1 MLKRRDAFLKKSAL
15 AVSVAL
21 LLSAQA
27 QAQDILIG
35 PIQPGE
41 DNSFLFG
48 ESVAG
53 RSIDKVRNVW
63 LIGDDSFLLD
73 SNRTVLLGNN
83 SGVVNSPGSV
93 SLGHDALIADSEWG
107 TVAGKEASL
116 ISSRQSSA
124 IGAFSSV
131 QDSTSSVAL
140 GHGSQVSGENNVVS
154 VGAGPEGYGE
164 SVKGAPETRRIINV
178 SDGVKDSD
186 AATKGQMDNAI
197 ADAVRVSGDALRGE
211 IGGVYRDARAH
222 TDSQVTA
229 VRDELKA
236 EGDSLRGEIG
246 GVYRDARAHTDSQ
259 VTAVRDE
266 LSRDIIAG
274 TSAAVAYTDVTA
286 LALQDEIK
294 DGTNKVRDEL
304 KSQGDSLRGEIGGVY
319 RDARAHTDSQV
330 TAVRDEL
337 KAEGDSLRG
346 EIGGVYRDARAHT
359 DSQVTAVRDELSRDI
374 IAGTSAA
381 VAYTDAS
388 SLALQDE
395 IKEKAD
401 ETVQVSRAYTD
412 KSVRDARKEAK
423 SQAEHLSDVLVKNR
437 AQTDAAIASN
447 TAAIRNNSHRL
458 DLTEAWQ
465 KMATE
470 RMNNMQEQIKENRKE
485 LRESAAQ
492 SAALAGLFQPY
503 SVGKFNATAA
513 VGGYRDEQAIAVGV
527 GYRFTENV
535 AGKVAVAAGGSSASW
550 NAGVNFEF

>member
-21 LLSAQA
+21 LLSSQA
-27 QAQDILIG
+27 LAHKILSEPLTGTIWL
-35 PIQPGE
+35 
-41 DNSFLFG
+41 DNGTQSL
-48 ESVAG
+48 ESASV
-53 RSIDKVRNVW
+53 IDRNGNAN
-63 LIGDDSFLLD
+63 GDTNVTGKNFA
-73 SNRTVLLGNN
+73 VG
-83 SGVVNSPGSV
+83 SGAIIW
-93 SLGHDALIADSEWG
+93 D
-107 TVAGKEASL
+107 AGKSMA
-116 ISSRQSSA
+116 A
-124 IGAFSSV
+124 GHKTAVFNA
-131 QDSTSSVAL
+131 DNSVAL
-140 GHGSQVSGENNVVS
+140 GYGSQVNGESNVLS
-154 VGAGPEGYGE
+154 VGAGPSGYGF
-164 SVKGAPETRRIINV
+164 SVDGAPETRRIINV

-236 EGDSLRGEIG
+236 E
-246 GVYRDARAHTDSQ
+246 
-259 VTAVRDE
+259 
-266 LSRDIIAG
+266 
-274 TSAAVAYTDVTA
+274 
-286 LALQDEIK
+286 
-294 DGTNKVRDEL
+294 
-304 KSQGDSLRGEIGGVY
+304 GDSLRGEIGGVY

-412 KSVRDARKEAK
+412 KSLRDARKEAK

>member
-1 MLKRRDAFLKKSAL
+1 SAL

-21 LLSAQA
+21 LLSSQA
-27 QAQDILIG
+27 LAHKTLSEPLTGTIWF
-35 PIQPGE
+35 
-41 DNSFLFG
+41 DNGTQSL
-48 ESVAG
+48 ESASV
-53 RSIDKVRNVW
+53 IDRN
-63 LIGDDSFLLD
+63 
-73 SNRTVLLGNN
+73 GNAN
-83 SGVVNSPGSV
+83 DGGSV
-93 SLGHDALIADSEWG
+93 TVTGKNFAVGSDAKIWDADKSMAVGHKTAVFNADN
-107 TVAGKEASL
+107 
-116 ISSRQSSA
+116 
-124 IGAFSSV
+124 
-131 QDSTSSVAL
+131 SVAL
-140 GHGSQVSGENNVVS
+140 GYGSQVNGESNVLS
-154 VGAGPEGYGE
+154 VGAGPSGYGF
-164 SVKGAPETRRIINV
+164 SVDGAPETRRIINV

-197 ADAVRVSGDALRGE
+197 ADAVRVSGDA
-211 IGGVYRDARAH
+211 
-222 TDSQVTA
+222 
-229 VRDELKA
+229 
-236 EGDSLRGEIG
+236 
-246 GVYRDARAHTDSQ
+246 
-259 VTAVRDE
+259 
-266 LSRDIIAG
+266 
-274 TSAAVAYTDVTA
+274 
-286 LALQDEIK
+286 
-294 DGTNKVRDEL
+294 
-304 KSQGDSLRGEIGGVY
+304 
-319 RDARAHTDSQV
+319 
-330 TAVRDEL
+330 
-337 KAEGDSLRG
+337 LRG

-412 KSVRDARKEAK
+412 KSVRDVRKEAK

>member
-21 LLSAQA
+21 LLSSQA
-27 QAQDILIG
+27 LAHKSLTESSTGIIW
-35 PIQPGE
+35 I
-41 DNSFLFG
+41 DNGTQSL
-48 ESVAG
+48 ESASVIDRNGNANG
-53 RSIDKVRNVW
+53 DTNVTGKNFAVGSDAKIWDADKSIAV
-63 LIGDDSFLLD
+63 
-73 SNRTVLLGNN
+73 GNN
-83 SGVVNSPGSV
+83 TAVFN
-93 SLGHDALIADSEWG
+93 ADN
-107 TVAGKEASL
+107 
-116 ISSRQSSA
+116 
-124 IGAFSSV
+124 
-131 QDSTSSVAL
+131 SVAL
-140 GHGSQVSGENNVVS
+140 GYGSQVNGESNVLS
-154 VGAGPEGYGE
+154 VGAGPSGYGF
-164 SVKGAPETRRIINV
+164 SVDGAPETRRIINV

-197 ADAVRVSGDALRGE
+197 ADAVRVSGDA
-211 IGGVYRDARAH
+211 
-222 TDSQVTA
+222 
-229 VRDELKA
+229 
-236 EGDSLRGEIG
+236 
-246 GVYRDARAHTDSQ
+246 
-259 VTAVRDE
+259 
-266 LSRDIIAG
+266 
-274 TSAAVAYTDVTA
+274 
-286 LALQDEIK
+286 
-294 DGTNKVRDEL
+294 
-304 KSQGDSLRGEIGGVY
+304 LRGEIGGVY

>member
-35 PIQPGE
+35 PIEPGE
-41 DNSFLFG
+41 DNSFLVG

-83 SGVVNSPGSV
+83 SDVVNSPGSV

-178 SDGVKDSD
+178 SDGINNTD
-186 AATKGQMDNAI
+186 AATVGQLNERFDDAQVFLLQTNERIDETDKRLSTVHAELSRDII
-197 ADAVRVSGDALRGE
+197 AGTSAAVTYTDVTALALQDEIKDGTNKVRDELKSQGDSLRGE

-236 EGDSLRGEIG
+236 E
-246 GVYRDARAHTDSQ
+246 
-259 VTAVRDE
+259 
-266 LSRDIIAG
+266 
-274 TSAAVAYTDVTA
+274 
-286 LALQDEIK
+286 
-294 DGTNKVRDEL
+294 
-304 KSQGDSLRGEIGGVY
+304 GDSLRGEIGGVY

>member
-27 QAQDILIG
+27 QAVLTGPVDANSSSLLIG
-35 PIQPGE
+35 E
-41 DNSFLFG
+41 NSFITNSTG
-48 ESVAG
+48 TA
-53 RSIDKVRNVW
+53 NNT
-63 LIGDDSFLLD
+63 FLLGGGAFNMD
-73 SNRTVLLGNN
+73 
-83 SGVVNSPGSV
+83 SPGSLQFGSFSGV
-93 SLGHDALIADSEWG
+93 YNSPHSVTLGRDAGQAESKYG
-107 TVAGKEASL
+107 V
-116 ISSRQSSA
+116 A
-124 IGAFSSV
+124 IGKSAEVLNSQQSVAIGGWAGIENSSG
-131 QDSTSSVAL
+131 SVAL

-154 VGAGPEGYGE
+154 VGAGSEGYGE

-178 SDGVKDSD
+178 SDGINNTD
-186 AATKGQMDNAI
+186 AATVGQLNERFD
-197 ADAVRVSGDALRGE
+197 DAQVFLLQTNERIDE
-211 IGGVYRDARAH
+211 
-222 TDSQVTA
+222 TDKRLSTVHA
-229 VRDELKA
+229 
-236 EGDSLRGEIG
+236 
-246 GVYRDARAHTDSQ
+246 
-259 VTAVRDE
+259 E

-274 TSAAVAYTDVTA
+274 TSAAVTYTDVTA

-304 KSQGDSLRGEIGGVY
+304 KSQ
-319 RDARAHTDSQV
+319 
-330 TAVRDEL
+330 
-337 KAEGDSLRG
+337 GDSLRG

>member
-21 LLSAQA
+21 LLSSQA
-27 QAQDILIG
+27 LAHKTLTESSTGIIW
-35 PIQPGE
+35 I
-41 DNSFLFG
+41 DNGTQSL
-48 ESVAG
+48 ESASV
-53 RSIDKVRNVW
+53 IDRN
-63 LIGDDSFLLD
+63 
-73 SNRTVLLGNN
+73 GNAN
-83 SGVVNSPGSV
+83 DGGSV
-93 SLGHDALIADSEWG
+93 TVTGKNFAVGSDAKIWDADKSMAVGHKTAVFNADN
-107 TVAGKEASL
+107 
-116 ISSRQSSA
+116 
-124 IGAFSSV
+124 
-131 QDSTSSVAL
+131 SVAL
-140 GHGSQVSGENNVVS
+140 GYGSQVNGESNVLS
-154 VGAGPEGYGE
+154 VGAGPSGYGF
-164 SVKGAPETRRIINV
+164 SVDGAPETRRIINV

-197 ADAVRVSGDALRGE
+197 ADAVRVSGDA
-211 IGGVYRDARAH
+211 
-222 TDSQVTA
+222 
-229 VRDELKA
+229 
-236 EGDSLRGEIG
+236 
-246 GVYRDARAHTDSQ
+246 
-259 VTAVRDE
+259 
-266 LSRDIIAG
+266 
-274 TSAAVAYTDVTA
+274 
-286 LALQDEIK
+286 
-294 DGTNKVRDEL
+294 
-304 KSQGDSLRGEIGGVY
+304 
-319 RDARAHTDSQV
+319 
-330 TAVRDEL
+330 
-337 KAEGDSLRG
+337 LRG

-412 KSVRDARKEAK
+412 KSVRDVRKEAK

>member
-1 MLKRRDAFLKKSAL
+1 
-15 AVSVAL
+15 L
-21 LLSAQA
+21 LLSSQA
-27 QAQDILIG
+27 LAHKTLSEPLTGTIWL
-35 PIQPGE
+35 
-41 DNSFLFG
+41 DNGTQSL
-48 ESVAG
+48 ESASV
-53 RSIDKVRNVW
+53 IDRNGNAN
-63 LIGDDSFLLD
+63 GDTNVTGKNFA
-73 SNRTVLLGNN
+73 VG
-83 SGVVNSPGSV
+83 SGAIIW
-93 SLGHDALIADSEWG
+93 D
-107 TVAGKEASL
+107 AGKSMAVGHKT
-116 ISSRQSSA
+116 A
-124 IGAFSSV
+124 VFNA
-131 QDSTSSVAL
+131 DNSVAL
-140 GHGSQVSGENNVVS
+140 GYGSQVNGESNVLS
-154 VGAGPEGYGE
+154 VGAGPSGYGF
-164 SVKGAPETRRIINV
+164 SVDGAPETRRIINV

-236 EGDSLRGEIG
+236 E
-246 GVYRDARAHTDSQ
+246 
-259 VTAVRDE
+259 
-266 LSRDIIAG
+266 
-274 TSAAVAYTDVTA
+274 
-286 LALQDEIK
+286 
-294 DGTNKVRDEL
+294 
-304 KSQGDSLRGEIGGVY
+304 GDSLRGEIGGVY

>member
-1 MLKRRDAFLKKSAL
+1 AL

-21 LLSAQA
+21 LLSSQA
-27 QAQDILIG
+27 LAHKTLSEPLTGTIWL
-35 PIQPGE
+35 
-41 DNSFLFG
+41 DNGTQSL
-48 ESVAG
+48 ESASV
-53 RSIDKVRNVW
+53 IDRNGNAN
-63 LIGDDSFLLD
+63 GDTNVTGKNFA
-73 SNRTVLLGNN
+73 VG
-83 SGVVNSPGSV
+83 SGAIIW
-93 SLGHDALIADSEWG
+93 D
-107 TVAGKEASL
+107 AGKSMAVGHKT
-116 ISSRQSSA
+116 A
-124 IGAFSSV
+124 VFNA
-131 QDSTSSVAL
+131 DNSVAL
-140 GHGSQVSGENNVVS
+140 GYGSQVNGESNVLS
-154 VGAGPEGYGE
+154 VGAGPSGYGF
-164 SVKGAPETRRIINV
+164 SVDGAPETRRIINV

-197 ADAVRVSGDALRGE
+197 ADAVRVSGDA
-211 IGGVYRDARAH
+211 
-222 TDSQVTA
+222 
-229 VRDELKA
+229 
-236 EGDSLRGEIG
+236 
-246 GVYRDARAHTDSQ
+246 
-259 VTAVRDE
+259 
-266 LSRDIIAG
+266 
-274 TSAAVAYTDVTA
+274 
-286 LALQDEIK
+286 
-294 DGTNKVRDEL
+294 
-304 KSQGDSLRGEIGGVY
+304 LRGEIGGVY

>member
-35 PIQPGE
+35 PLQPGE
-41 DNSFLFG
+41 DNSFLVG

-83 SGVVNSPGSV
+83 SFVLGSPGSV

-178 SDGVKDSD
+178 SDGINNTD
-186 AATKGQMDNAI
+186 AATVGQLNERFD
-197 ADAVRVSGDALRGE
+197 DAQVFLLQTNERIDE
-211 IGGVYRDARAH
+211 
-222 TDSQVTA
+222 TDKRLSTVHA
-229 VRDELKA
+229 
-236 EGDSLRGEIG
+236 
-246 GVYRDARAHTDSQ
+246 
-259 VTAVRDE
+259 E

-274 TSAAVAYTDVTA
+274 TSAAVTYTDVTA

-304 KSQGDSLRGEIGGVY
+304 KAEGDSLRGEIGGVY

>member
-15 AVSVAL
+15 AVSMAL

-27 QAQDILIG
+27 QAVLTGPVDANSSSLLIG
-35 PIQPGE
+35 E
-41 DNSFLFG
+41 NSFITNSTG
-48 ESVAG
+48 TA
-53 RSIDKVRNVW
+53 NNT
-63 LIGDDSFLLD
+63 FLLGGGAFNMD
-73 SNRTVLLGNN
+73 
-83 SGVVNSPGSV
+83 SPGSLQFGSFSGV
-93 SLGHDALIADSEWG
+93 YNSPHSVTLGRDAGQAESKYG
-107 TVAGKEASL
+107 V
-116 ISSRQSSA
+116 A
-124 IGAFSSV
+124 IGKSAEVLNSQHSVAIGGWAGIENSSG
-131 QDSTSSVAL
+131 SVAL

-154 VGAGPEGYGE
+154 VGAGPEGYGK

-178 SDGVKDSD
+178 SDGINNTD
-186 AATKGQMDNAI
+186 AATVGQLNERFD
-197 ADAVRVSGDALRGE
+197 DAQVFLLQTNERIDE
-211 IGGVYRDARAH
+211 
-222 TDSQVTA
+222 TDKRLSTVHA
-229 VRDELKA
+229 
-236 EGDSLRGEIG
+236 
-246 GVYRDARAHTDSQ
+246 
-259 VTAVRDE
+259 E

-274 TSAAVAYTDVTA
+274 TSAAVTYTDVTA

>member
-41 DNSFLFG
+41 DNSFLVG

-178 SDGVKDSD
+178 SDGINNTD
-186 AATKGQMDNAI
+186 AATVGQLNERFD
-197 ADAVRVSGDALRGE
+197 DAQVFLLQTNERIDE
-211 IGGVYRDARAH
+211 
-222 TDSQVTA
+222 TDKRLSTVHA
-229 VRDELKA
+229 
-236 EGDSLRGEIG
+236 
-246 GVYRDARAHTDSQ
+246 
-259 VTAVRDE
+259 E

-274 TSAAVAYTDVTA
+274 TSAAVTYTDVTA

>member
-41 DNSFLFG
+41 DNSFLVG
-48 ESVAG
+48 DSVAG

-83 SGVVNSPGSV
+83 SGVVSSPGSV
-93 SLGHDALIADSEWG
+93 SLGHDALIVDSEWG

-178 SDGVKDSD
+178 SDGINNTD
-186 AATKGQMDNAI
+186 AATVGQLNERFD
-197 ADAVRVSGDALRGE
+197 DAQVFLLQTNERIDE
-211 IGGVYRDARAH
+211 
-222 TDSQVTA
+222 TDKRLSTVHA
-229 VRDELKA
+229 
-236 EGDSLRGEIG
+236 
-246 GVYRDARAHTDSQ
+246 
-259 VTAVRDE
+259 E

-274 TSAAVAYTDVTA
+274 TSAAVTYTDVTA

>member
-1 MLKRRDAFLKKSAL
+1 AL

-21 LLSAQA
+21 LLSSQA
-27 QAQDILIG
+27 LAHKTLSEPLTGTIWL
-35 PIQPGE
+35 
-41 DNSFLFG
+41 DNGTQSL
-48 ESVAG
+48 ESASV
-53 RSIDKVRNVW
+53 IDRNGNAN
-63 LIGDDSFLLD
+63 GDTNVTGKNFA
-73 SNRTVLLGNN
+73 VG
-83 SGVVNSPGSV
+83 SGAIIW
-93 SLGHDALIADSEWG
+93 D
-107 TVAGKEASL
+107 AGKSMAVGHKT
-116 ISSRQSSA
+116 A
-124 IGAFSSV
+124 VFNA
-131 QDSTSSVAL
+131 DNSVAL
-140 GHGSQVSGENNVVS
+140 GYGSQVNGESNVLS
-154 VGAGPEGYGE
+154 VGAGPSGYGF
-164 SVKGAPETRRIINV
+164 SVDGAPETRRIINV

-236 EGDSLRGEIG
+236 E
-246 GVYRDARAHTDSQ
+246 
-259 VTAVRDE
+259 
-266 LSRDIIAG
+266 
-274 TSAAVAYTDVTA
+274 
-286 LALQDEIK
+286 
-294 DGTNKVRDEL
+294 
-304 KSQGDSLRGEIGGVY
+304 GDSLRGEIGGVY

>member
-1 MLKRRDAFLKKSAL
+1 MDKSAE
-15 AVSVAL
+15 VFNSQHSVA
-21 LLSAQA
+21 
-27 QAQDILIG
+27 IG
-35 PIQPGE
+35 GLAGIE
-41 DNSFLFG
+41 NS
-48 ESVAG
+48 
-53 RSIDKVRNVW
+53 
-63 LIGDDSFLLD
+63 
-73 SNRTVLLGNN
+73 
-83 SGVVNSPGSV
+83 SG
-93 SLGHDALIADSEWG
+93 
-107 TVAGKEASL
+107 
-116 ISSRQSSA
+116 
-124 IGAFSSV
+124 
-131 QDSTSSVAL
+131 SVAL

-154 VGAGPEGYGE
+154 VGDGPEGYGKN
-164 SVKGAPETRRIINV
+164 VKGAPETRRIINV
-178 SDGVKDSD
+178 SDGINNTD
-186 AATKGQMDNAI
+186 AATVGQLNERFD
-197 ADAVRVSGDALRGE
+197 DAQVFLLQTNERIDE
-211 IGGVYRDARAH
+211 
-222 TDSQVTA
+222 TDKRLSTVHA
-229 VRDELKA
+229 
-236 EGDSLRGEIG
+236 
-246 GVYRDARAHTDSQ
+246 
-259 VTAVRDE
+259 E

-274 TSAAVAYTDVTA
+274 TSAAVTYTDVTA

-294 DGTNKVRDEL
+294 DGTNK
-304 KSQGDSLRGEIGGVY
+304 
-319 RDARAHTDSQV
+319 
-330 TAVRDEL
+330 VRDEL

>member
-21 LLSAQA
+21 LLSSQA
-27 QAQDILIG
+27 LAHKTLSEPLTGTIWL
-35 PIQPGE
+35 
-41 DNSFLFG
+41 DNGTQSL
-48 ESVAG
+48 ESASV
-53 RSIDKVRNVW
+53 IDRN
-63 LIGDDSFLLD
+63 
-73 SNRTVLLGNN
+73 GNAN
-83 SGVVNSPGSV
+83 DGGSV
-93 SLGHDALIADSEWG
+93 TVTGKNFAVGSDAKIWDADKSMAVGHKTAVFNADN
-107 TVAGKEASL
+107 
-116 ISSRQSSA
+116 
-124 IGAFSSV
+124 
-131 QDSTSSVAL
+131 SVAL
-140 GHGSQVSGENNVVS
+140 GYGSQVNGESNVLS
-154 VGAGPEGYGE
+154 VGAGPSGYGF
-164 SVKGAPETRRIINV
+164 SVDGAPETRRIINV

-197 ADAVRVSGDALRGE
+197 ADAVRVSGDA
-211 IGGVYRDARAH
+211 
-222 TDSQVTA
+222 
-229 VRDELKA
+229 
-236 EGDSLRGEIG
+236 
-246 GVYRDARAHTDSQ
+246 
-259 VTAVRDE
+259 
-266 LSRDIIAG
+266 
-274 TSAAVAYTDVTA
+274 
-286 LALQDEIK
+286 
-294 DGTNKVRDEL
+294 
-304 KSQGDSLRGEIGGVY
+304 
-319 RDARAHTDSQV
+319 
-330 TAVRDEL
+330 
-337 KAEGDSLRG
+337 LRG

>member
-1 MLKRRDAFLKKSAL
+1 M
-15 AVSVAL
+15 
-21 LLSAQA
+21 
-27 QAQDILIG
+27 
-35 PIQPGE
+35 
-41 DNSFLFG
+41 
-48 ESVAG
+48 
-53 RSIDKVRNVW
+53 
-63 LIGDDSFLLD
+63 
-73 SNRTVLLGNN
+73 
-83 SGVVNSPGSV
+83 
-93 SLGHDALIADSEWG
+93 
-107 TVAGKEASL
+107 
-116 ISSRQSSA
+116 
-124 IGAFSSV
+124 
-131 QDSTSSVAL
+131 
-140 GHGSQVSGENNVVS
+140 
-154 VGAGPEGYGE
+154 
-164 SVKGAPETRRIINV
+164 
-178 SDGVKDSD
+178 SDGINNTD
-186 AATKGQMDNAI
+186 AATVGQLNEQFDAAQTFLLLTNERIDETDKRLSTVHAELSRDII
-197 ADAVRVSGDALRGE
+197 AGTSAAVT
-211 IGGVYRDARAH
+211 Y
-222 TDSQVTA
+222 TDVTA
-229 VRDELKA
+229 LALQDEIKDGTNKVRDELKA

-266 LSRDIIAG
+266 LKA
-274 TSAAVAYTDVTA
+274 
-286 LALQDEIK
+286 E
-294 DGTNKVRDEL
+294 
-304 KSQGDSLRGEIGGVY
+304 GDSLRGEIGGVY

>member
-21 LLSAQA
+21 LLSSQALAQA
-27 QAQDILIG
+27 HKTLTESSTGIIW
-35 PIQPGE
+35 I
-41 DNSFLFG
+41 DNGTQSL
-48 ESVAG
+48 ESASV
-53 RSIDKVRNVW
+53 IDRNGNANDGGSVTGKNFAVGSDAKIW
-63 LIGDDSFLLD
+63 DADKSMA
-73 SNRTVLLGNN
+73 VGNN
-83 SGVVNSPGSV
+83 TAVFN
-93 SLGHDALIADSEWG
+93 ADN
-107 TVAGKEASL
+107 
-116 ISSRQSSA
+116 
-124 IGAFSSV
+124 
-131 QDSTSSVAL
+131 SVAL
-140 GHGSQVSGENNVVS
+140 GYGSQVNRESNVLS
-154 VGAGPEGYGE
+154 VGAGPSGYGF
-164 SVKGAPETRRIINV
+164 SVDGAPETRRIINV

-236 EGDSLRGEIG
+236 E
-246 GVYRDARAHTDSQ
+246 
-259 VTAVRDE
+259 
-266 LSRDIIAG
+266 
-274 TSAAVAYTDVTA
+274 
-286 LALQDEIK
+286 
-294 DGTNKVRDEL
+294 
-304 KSQGDSLRGEIGGVY
+304 GDSLRGEIGGVY

-470 RMNNMQEQIKENRKE
+470 IMNNMQEQIKENRKE

>member
-1 MLKRRDAFLKKSAL
+1 MKFIMAKNVL
-15 AVSVAL
+15 AMAVTGAL
-21 LLSAQA
+21 LCYSVGVMAEESFNVDGYEVTLYDNGAAVISKGNDVNLINTITGANTGRIVPNDSITRA
-27 QAQDILIG
+27 ILAAPENARHIVAQDLLTY
-35 PIQPGE
+35 PI
-41 DNSFLFG
+41 
-48 ESVAG
+48 
-53 RSIDKVRNVW
+53 
-63 LIGDDSFLLD
+63 
-73 SNRTVLLGNN
+73 
-83 SGVVNSPGSV
+83 
-93 SLGHDALIADSEWG
+93 
-107 TVAGKEASL
+107 
-116 ISSRQSSA
+116 
-124 IGAFSSV
+124 
-131 QDSTSSVAL
+131 
-140 GHGSQVSGENNVVS
+140 
-154 VGAGPEGYGE
+154 Y
-164 SVKGAPETRRIINV
+164 
-178 SDGVKDSD
+178 SD
-186 AATKGQMDNAI
+186 A
-197 ADAVRVSGDALRGE
+197 
-211 IGGVYRDARAH
+211 
-222 TDSQVTA
+222 
-229 VRDELKA
+229 LKA
-236 EGDSLRGEIG
+236 ENIRNIKAEDIKSIVDTKESL
-246 GVYRDARAHTDSQ
+246 Q
-259 VTAVRDE
+259 K
-266 LSRDIIAG
+266 IIKPENKDDYI
-274 TSAAVAYTDVTA
+274 AAVNAGGTA
-286 LALQDEIK
+286 EDFIK
-294 DGTNKVRDEL
+294 INNKTSGLSSLYKNVVEGQNFVLDSSGRITADGRADGNAQTIPVKEFVVEL
-304 KSQGDSLRGEIGGVY
+304 DNRTRNLGVEVKSQ
-319 RDARAHTDSQV
+319 
-330 TAVRDEL
+330 
-337 KAEGDSLRG
+337 GDSLRG

>member
-21 LLSAQA
+21 LLSSQA
-27 QAQDILIG
+27 LAHKTITDSTAGIIW
-35 PIQPGE
+35 I
-41 DNSFLFG
+41 DNGTQSL
-48 ESVAG
+48 ESASV
-53 RSIDKVRNVW
+53 IDRN
-63 LIGDDSFLLD
+63 
-73 SNRTVLLGNN
+73 GNAN
-83 SGVVNSPGSV
+83 DGGSV
-93 SLGHDALIADSEWG
+93 TGKNFAVGSDAIIWDADKSMATG
-107 TVAGKEASL
+107 NKTAVFNA
-116 ISSRQSSA
+116 
-124 IGAFSSV
+124 
-131 QDSTSSVAL
+131 DNSVAL
-140 GHGSQVSGENNVVS
+140 GYGSQVNGESNVLS
-154 VGAGPEGYGE
+154 VGAGPSGYGF
-164 SVKGAPETRRIINV
+164 SVDGAPETRRIINV

-197 ADAVRVSGDALRGE
+197 ADAVRVS
-211 IGGVYRDARAH
+211 
-222 TDSQVTA
+222 
-229 VRDELKA
+229 
-236 EGDSLRGEIG
+236 
-246 GVYRDARAHTDSQ
+246 
-259 VTAVRDE
+259 
-266 LSRDIIAG
+266 
-274 TSAAVAYTDVTA
+274 
-286 LALQDEIK
+286 
-294 DGTNKVRDEL
+294 
-304 KSQGDSLRGEIGGVY
+304 GDSLRGEIGGVY

>member
-21 LLSAQA
+21 LLSSQA
-27 QAQDILIG
+27 SA
-35 PIQPGE
+35 
-41 DNSFLFG
+41 NK
-48 ESVAG
+48 
-53 RSIDKVRNVW
+53 SI
-63 LIGDDSFLLD
+63 
-73 SNRTVLLGNN
+73 T
-83 SGVVNSPGSV
+83 
-93 SLGHDALIADSEWG
+93 
-107 TVAGKEASL
+107 
-116 ISSRQSSA
+116 
-124 IGAFSSV
+124 
-131 QDSTSSVAL
+131 DSTAGIIWIDGGGQSLEEVTVIDRQQNNTGYNFAVGSGAAILDADKSMAVGNKTAVFNADNSVAL
-140 GHGSQVSGENNVVS
+140 GYGSQVNGESNVLS
-154 VGAGPEGYGE
+154 VGAGPSGYGF
-164 SVKGAPETRRIINV
+164 SVDGAPETRRIINV

-197 ADAVRVSGDALRGE
+197 ADAVRVSGDA
-211 IGGVYRDARAH
+211 
-222 TDSQVTA
+222 
-229 VRDELKA
+229 
-236 EGDSLRGEIG
+236 
-246 GVYRDARAHTDSQ
+246 
-259 VTAVRDE
+259 
-266 LSRDIIAG
+266 
-274 TSAAVAYTDVTA
+274 
-286 LALQDEIK
+286 
-294 DGTNKVRDEL
+294 
-304 KSQGDSLRGEIGGVY
+304 
-319 RDARAHTDSQV
+319 
-330 TAVRDEL
+330 
-337 KAEGDSLRG
+337 LRG

-412 KSVRDARKEAK
+412 KSVRDVRKEAK

>member
-21 LLSAQA
+21 LLSSQALAQA
-27 QAQDILIG
+27 HKTLTESSMGIIW
-35 PIQPGE
+35 I
-41 DNSFLFG
+41 DNGTQSL
-48 ESVAG
+48 ESASV
-53 RSIDKVRNVW
+53 IDRNGNAN
-63 LIGDDSFLLD
+63 GDASVTGKNFA
-73 SNRTVLLGNN
+73 VG
-83 SGVVNSPGSV
+83 SGAIIW
-93 SLGHDALIADSEWG
+93 D
-107 TVAGKEASL
+107 AGKSMAVGHKT
-116 ISSRQSSA
+116 A
-124 IGAFSSV
+124 VFNA
-131 QDSTSSVAL
+131 DNSVAL
-140 GHGSQVSGENNVVS
+140 GYGSQVNGESNVLS
-154 VGAGPEGYGE
+154 VGAGPSGYGF
-164 SVKGAPETRRIINV
+164 SVDGAPETRRIINV

-197 ADAVRVSGDALRGE
+197 ADAVRVSGDA
-211 IGGVYRDARAH
+211 
-222 TDSQVTA
+222 
-229 VRDELKA
+229 
-236 EGDSLRGEIG
+236 
-246 GVYRDARAHTDSQ
+246 
-259 VTAVRDE
+259 
-266 LSRDIIAG
+266 
-274 TSAAVAYTDVTA
+274 
-286 LALQDEIK
+286 
-294 DGTNKVRDEL
+294 
-304 KSQGDSLRGEIGGVY
+304 LRGEIGGVY

>member
-21 LLSAQA
+21 LLSSQAQA
-27 QAQDILIG
+27 QAQAQAHKTLTELSTGIIW
-35 PIQPGE
+35 I
-41 DNSFLFG
+41 DNGTQSL
-48 ESVAG
+48 ERASV
-53 RSIDKVRNVW
+53 IDRNGNAN
-63 LIGDDSFLLD
+63 GDASVTGKNFAVGSDAKIWDADKSMA
-73 SNRTVLLGNN
+73 VGNN
-83 SGVVNSPGSV
+83 TAVFN
-93 SLGHDALIADSEWG
+93 ADN
-107 TVAGKEASL
+107 
-116 ISSRQSSA
+116 
-124 IGAFSSV
+124 
-131 QDSTSSVAL
+131 SVAL
-140 GHGSQVSGENNVVS
+140 GYGSQVDRESNVLS
-154 VGAGPEGYGE
+154 VGAGPSGYGF
-164 SVKGAPETRRIINV
+164 SVDGAPETRRIINV

-197 ADAVRVSGDALRGE
+197 ADAVRVSGDA
-211 IGGVYRDARAH
+211 
-222 TDSQVTA
+222 
-229 VRDELKA
+229 
-236 EGDSLRGEIG
+236 
-246 GVYRDARAHTDSQ
+246 
-259 VTAVRDE
+259 
-266 LSRDIIAG
+266 
-274 TSAAVAYTDVTA
+274 
-286 LALQDEIK
+286 
-294 DGTNKVRDEL
+294 
-304 KSQGDSLRGEIGGVY
+304 
-319 RDARAHTDSQV
+319 
-330 TAVRDEL
+330 
-337 KAEGDSLRG
+337 LRG

>member
-15 AVSVAL
+15 AVSMAL

-27 QAQDILIG
+27 QAVLTGPVDANSSSLLIG
-35 PIQPGE
+35 E
-41 DNSFLFG
+41 NSFITNSTG
-48 ESVAG
+48 TA
-53 RSIDKVRNVW
+53 NNT
-63 LIGDDSFLLD
+63 FLLGGGAFNMD
-73 SNRTVLLGNN
+73 
-83 SGVVNSPGSV
+83 SPGSLQFGSFSGV
-93 SLGHDALIADSEWG
+93 YNSPHSVTLGRDAGQAESKYG
-107 TVAGKEASL
+107 V
-116 ISSRQSSA
+116 A
-124 IGAFSSV
+124 IGKSAEVLNSQHSVAIGGWAGIENSSG
-131 QDSTSSVAL
+131 SVAL

-154 VGAGPEGYGE
+154 VGAGPEGYGK

-178 SDGVKDSD
+178 SDGINNTD
-186 AATKGQMDNAI
+186 AATVGQLNERFD
-197 ADAVRVSGDALRGE
+197 DAQVFLLQTNERIDE
-211 IGGVYRDARAH
+211 
-222 TDSQVTA
+222 TDKRLSTVHA
-229 VRDELKA
+229 
-236 EGDSLRGEIG
+236 
-246 GVYRDARAHTDSQ
+246 
-259 VTAVRDE
+259 E

-274 TSAAVAYTDVTA
+274 TSAAVTYTDVTA

-485 LRESAAQ
+485 LRESA
-492 SAALAGLFQPY
+492 
-503 SVGKFNATAA
+503 
-513 VGGYRDEQAIAVGV
+513 
-527 GYRFTENV
+527 
-535 AGKVAVAAGGSSASW
+535 
-550 NAGVNFEF
+550 

>member
-21 LLSAQA
+21 LLSSQA
-27 QAQDILIG
+27 LAHKTLSESLTGTIWL
-35 PIQPGE
+35 
-41 DNSFLFG
+41 DNGTQSL
-48 ESVAG
+48 ESASV
-53 RSIDKVRNVW
+53 IDRNGNAN
-63 LIGDDSFLLD
+63 GDTNVTGKNFA
-73 SNRTVLLGNN
+73 VG
-83 SGVVNSPGSV
+83 SGAIIW
-93 SLGHDALIADSEWG
+93 D
-107 TVAGKEASL
+107 AGKSMAVGHKT
-116 ISSRQSSA
+116 A
-124 IGAFSSV
+124 VFNA
-131 QDSTSSVAL
+131 DNSVAL
-140 GHGSQVSGENNVVS
+140 GYGSQVNGESNVLS
-154 VGAGPEGYGE
+154 VGAGPSGYGF
-164 SVKGAPETRRIINV
+164 SVDGAPETRRIINV

-236 EGDSLRGEIG
+236 E
-246 GVYRDARAHTDSQ
+246 
-259 VTAVRDE
+259 
-266 LSRDIIAG
+266 
-274 TSAAVAYTDVTA
+274 
-286 LALQDEIK
+286 
-294 DGTNKVRDEL
+294 
-304 KSQGDSLRGEIGGVY
+304 GDSLRGEIGGVY

>member
-41 DNSFLFG
+41 DNSFLVG

-73 SNRTVLLGNN
+73 SNRTVLLGNH

-178 SDGVKDSD
+178 SDGINNTD
-186 AATKGQMDNAI
+186 AATVGQLNERFD
-197 ADAVRVSGDALRGE
+197 DAQVFLLQTNERIDE
-211 IGGVYRDARAH
+211 
-222 TDSQVTA
+222 TDKRLSTVHA
-229 VRDELKA
+229 
-236 EGDSLRGEIG
+236 
-246 GVYRDARAHTDSQ
+246 
-259 VTAVRDE
+259 E

-274 TSAAVAYTDVTA
+274 TSAAVTYTDVTA

-304 KSQGDSLRGEIGGVY
+304 KAEGDSLRGEIGGVY

>member
-1 MLKRRDAFLKKSAL
+1 MKFIMAKNVL
-15 AVSVAL
+15 AMAVTGAL
-21 LLSAQA
+21 LCYSVGVMAEESFNVDGYEVTLYDNGAAVISKGNDVNLINTITGANTGRIVPNDSITRA
-27 QAQDILIG
+27 ILAAPENARHIVAQDLLTY
-35 PIQPGE
+35 PI
-41 DNSFLFG
+41 
-48 ESVAG
+48 
-53 RSIDKVRNVW
+53 
-63 LIGDDSFLLD
+63 
-73 SNRTVLLGNN
+73 
-83 SGVVNSPGSV
+83 
-93 SLGHDALIADSEWG
+93 
-107 TVAGKEASL
+107 
-116 ISSRQSSA
+116 
-124 IGAFSSV
+124 
-131 QDSTSSVAL
+131 
-140 GHGSQVSGENNVVS
+140 
-154 VGAGPEGYGE
+154 Y
-164 SVKGAPETRRIINV
+164 
-178 SDGVKDSD
+178 SD
-186 AATKGQMDNAI
+186 A
-197 ADAVRVSGDALRGE
+197 
-211 IGGVYRDARAH
+211 
-222 TDSQVTA
+222 
-229 VRDELKA
+229 LKA
-236 EGDSLRGEIG
+236 ENIRNIKAEDIKSIVDTKESL
-246 GVYRDARAHTDSQ
+246 Q
-259 VTAVRDE
+259 K
-266 LSRDIIAG
+266 IIKPENKDDYI
-274 TSAAVAYTDVTA
+274 AAVNAGGTA
-286 LALQDEIK
+286 EDFIK
-294 DGTNKVRDEL
+294 ISNTTSGLSSLYKNVVEGQNFVLDSSGRITADGRADGNAQTVPVKEFVVEL
-304 KSQGDSLRGEIGGVY
+304 DNRTRNLGVEVKSQGDSLRGEIGGVY

>member
-1 MLKRRDAFLKKSAL
+1 MKFIMAKNVLAMAVTSAL
-15 AVSVAL
+15 LCCSVGVMAEESFNVDEYNITL
-21 LLSAQA
+21 YDNGIAIMSKGDEIHQINTNIGVNTGSIKPNPSITSAILA
-27 QAQDILIG
+27 APANTRHIVAQDLLTY
-35 PIQPGE
+35 PI
-41 DNSFLFG
+41 
-48 ESVAG
+48 
-53 RSIDKVRNVW
+53 
-63 LIGDDSFLLD
+63 
-73 SNRTVLLGNN
+73 
-83 SGVVNSPGSV
+83 
-93 SLGHDALIADSEWG
+93 
-107 TVAGKEASL
+107 
-116 ISSRQSSA
+116 
-124 IGAFSSV
+124 
-131 QDSTSSVAL
+131 
-140 GHGSQVSGENNVVS
+140 
-154 VGAGPEGYGE
+154 Y
-164 SVKGAPETRRIINV
+164 
-178 SDGVKDSD
+178 SD
-186 AATKGQMDNAI
+186 A
-197 ADAVRVSGDALRGE
+197 
-211 IGGVYRDARAH
+211 
-222 TDSQVTA
+222 
-229 VRDELKA
+229 LKA
-236 EGDSLRGEIG
+236 ENIRNIKAEDIKSIVDTKKSLEK
-246 GVYRDARAHTDSQ
+246 
-259 VTAVRDE
+259 
-266 LSRDIIAG
+266 II
-274 TSAAVAYTDVTA
+274 TPENKDDYIAAVNAGGTA
-286 LALQDEIK
+286 EDFIK
-294 DGTNKVRDEL
+294 ISNKTSGLSSLYKNVVEGQNFVLDSSGRITADGRADGNAQTIPVKEFVVEL
-304 KSQGDSLRGEIGGVY
+304 DNRTRNLGVEVKSQGDSLRGEIGGVY

>member
-1 MLKRRDAFLKKSAL
+1 LKKSAL

-21 LLSAQA
+21 LLSSQA
-27 QAQDILIG
+27 LAHKTLSEPLTGTIWF
-35 PIQPGE
+35 
-41 DNSFLFG
+41 DNGTQSL
-48 ESVAG
+48 ESASV
-53 RSIDKVRNVW
+53 IDRN
-63 LIGDDSFLLD
+63 
-73 SNRTVLLGNN
+73 GNAN
-83 SGVVNSPGSV
+83 DGGSV
-93 SLGHDALIADSEWG
+93 TVTGKNFAVGSDAKIWDADKSMAVGHKTAVFNADN
-107 TVAGKEASL
+107 
-116 ISSRQSSA
+116 
-124 IGAFSSV
+124 
-131 QDSTSSVAL
+131 SVAL
-140 GHGSQVSGENNVVS
+140 GYGSQVNGESNVLS
-154 VGAGPEGYGE
+154 VGAGPSGYGF
-164 SVKGAPETRRIINV
+164 SVDGAPETRRIINV

-229 VRDELKA
+229 VRDEL
-236 EGDSLRGEIG
+236 
-246 GVYRDARAHTDSQ
+246 
-259 VTAVRDE
+259 
-266 LSRDIIAG
+266 SRDIIAG
-274 TSAAVAYTDVTA
+274 TW
-286 LALQDEIK
+286 
-294 DGTNKVRDEL
+294 
-304 KSQGDSLRGEIGGVY
+304 
-319 RDARAHTDSQV
+319 
-330 TAVRDEL
+330 
-337 KAEGDSLRG
+337 
-346 EIGGVYRDARAHT
+346 
-359 DSQVTAVRDELSRDI
+359 
-374 IAGTSAA
+374 AA

-412 KSVRDARKEAK
+412 KSVRDVRKEAK

>member
-15 AVSVAL
+15 AVSMAL

-41 DNSFLFG
+41 HSSFLFG
-48 ESVAG
+48 NSVAG

-178 SDGVKDSD
+178 SDGINNTD
-186 AATKGQMDNAI
+186 AATVGQLKEQF
-197 ADAVRVSGDALRGE
+197 DAAQTFLLQTNERIDE
-211 IGGVYRDARAH
+211 
-222 TDSQVTA
+222 TDKRLSTVHA
-229 VRDELKA
+229 
-236 EGDSLRGEIG
+236 
-246 GVYRDARAHTDSQ
+246 
-259 VTAVRDE
+259 E

-274 TSAAVAYTDVTA
+274 TSAAVAYTDAAATV
-286 LALQDEIK
+286 LQEDISEARQQAYNYTDTVKADVLDETRTHRERL
-294 DGTNKVRDEL
+294 GTELRKEILEGTSAAVAYTDVAATVLQEDISEARQQAYNYTDTVKADVLDETRTHRERL
-304 KSQGDSLRGEIGGVY
+304 GTELRKEIL
-319 RDARAHTDSQV
+319 
-330 TAVRDEL
+330 E
-337 KAEGDSLRG
+337 
-346 EIGGVYRDARAHT
+346 
-359 DSQVTAVRDELSRDI
+359 
-374 IAGTSAA
+374 GTSAA

-503 SVGKFNATAA
+503 
-513 VGGYRDEQAIAVGV
+513 
-527 GYRFTENV
+527 
-535 AGKVAVAAGGSSASW
+535 
-550 NAGVNFEF
+550 

>member
-27 QAQDILIG
+27 QAVLTGPVDGNSSSLLIG
-35 PIQPGE
+35 E
-41 DNSFLFG
+41 NSFITNLTG
-48 ESVAG
+48 TV
-53 RSIDKVRNVW
+53 NNT
-63 LIGDDSFLLD
+63 FLLGGGAFNMD
-73 SNRTVLLGNN
+73 
-83 SGVVNSPGSV
+83 SPGSLQFGSFSEV
-93 SLGHDALIADSEWG
+93 YNSPHSVTLGRDAGQAESKYG
-107 TVAGKEASL
+107 V
-116 ISSRQSSA
+116 A
-124 IGAFSSV
+124 IGKSAEVFNSQHSVAIGGWAGIENSSG
-131 QDSTSSVAL
+131 SVAL

-154 VGAGPEGYGE
+154 VGAGPEGYGK

-197 ADAVRVSGDALRGE
+197 ADAVRVSGDA
-211 IGGVYRDARAH
+211 
-222 TDSQVTA
+222 
-229 VRDELKA
+229 
-236 EGDSLRGEIG
+236 LRGEIG

>member
-27 QAQDILIG
+27 QAVLTGPVDGNSSSLLIG
-35 PIQPGE
+35 E
-41 DNSFLFG
+41 NSFITNLTG
-48 ESVAG
+48 TV
-53 RSIDKVRNVW
+53 NNT
-63 LIGDDSFLLD
+63 FLLGGGAFNMD
-73 SNRTVLLGNN
+73 
-83 SGVVNSPGSV
+83 SPGSLQFGSFSEV
-93 SLGHDALIADSEWG
+93 YNSPHSVTLGRDAGQAESKYG
-107 TVAGKEASL
+107 V
-116 ISSRQSSA
+116 A
-124 IGAFSSV
+124 IGKSAEVFNSQHSVAIGGWAGIENSSG
-131 QDSTSSVAL
+131 SVAL

-154 VGAGPEGYGE
+154 VGAGPEGYGK

-197 ADAVRVSGDALRGE
+197 ADAVRVSGDA
-211 IGGVYRDARAH
+211 
-222 TDSQVTA
+222 
-229 VRDELKA
+229 
-236 EGDSLRGEIG
+236 
-246 GVYRDARAHTDSQ
+246 
-259 VTAVRDE
+259 
-266 LSRDIIAG
+266 
-274 TSAAVAYTDVTA
+274 
-286 LALQDEIK
+286 
-294 DGTNKVRDEL
+294 
-304 KSQGDSLRGEIGGVY
+304 
-319 RDARAHTDSQV
+319 
-330 TAVRDEL
+330 
-337 KAEGDSLRG
+337 LRG

>member
-21 LLSAQA
+21 LLSSQA
-27 QAQDILIG
+27 QAQDILFG

-41 DNSFLFG
+41 DNSFLVG
-48 ESVAG
+48 DSVAG
-53 RSIDKVRNVW
+53 RSSGDIRNVW
-63 LIGDDSFLLD
+63 LVGDNSFLLD

-83 SGVVNSPGSV
+83 SGVVSSPGSV

-178 SDGVKDSD
+178 SDGINNTD
-186 AATKGQMDNAI
+186 AATVGQLNERFD
-197 ADAVRVSGDALRGE
+197 DAQVFLLQTNERIDE
-211 IGGVYRDARAH
+211 
-222 TDSQVTA
+222 TDKRLSTVHA
-229 VRDELKA
+229 
-236 EGDSLRGEIG
+236 
-246 GVYRDARAHTDSQ
+246 
-259 VTAVRDE
+259 E

-274 TSAAVAYTDVTA
+274 TSAAVTYTDVTA